1 MACRESEPA
10 PDRAGNFES
19 EISFSISGNIPPGPQ
34 AGLSLLNGLVMIK
47 YRIIATAAF
56 SLMLLLLVPAF
67 GQGQNHSRQLRQV
80 ENTSFQR
87 GESMVFRAYY
97 NSRLTGNVT
106 AGEATLEIRPT
117 NMVIGGRNSMHV
129 VSEARTRGLFN
140 LFFRVTNRYESYLD
154 EQAIAPL
161 MFIRRIN
168 EGGYIKNQDVMF
180 NHFDNIAT
188 SNTATVPIS
197 PYVQDIISAFYFART
212 YDYSDAQPGDAFNVG
227 FFLDDTVYVT
237 RIVFDGREQIRTRV
251 GTVNTLRF
259 KPMVLEGTV
268 FNQPY
273 PMTLWITDDKNKIPV
288 MIESGLVVG
297 RVRLE
302 LIEYKG
308 LRNPFTSKVN

>member
-1 MACRESEPA
+1 MT
-10 PDRAGNFES
+10 
-19 EISFSISGNIPPGPQ
+19 
-34 AGLSLLNGLVMIK
+34 K
-47 YRIIATAAF
+47 YRIYVSATF
-56 SLMLLLLVPAF
+56 VLLFFLLIPAF
-67 GQGQNHSRQLRQV
+67 GQGQNHSGQLRKI
-80 ENTSFQR
+80 ENNSFHR
-87 GESMVFRAYY
+87 GEFMVFRAYY

-106 AGEATLEIRPT
+106 AGEATLEVRPT
-117 NMVIGGRNSMHV
+117 NMIIGGRSTMHV

-180 NHFDNIAT
+180 NHYDNIAT
-188 SNTATVPIS
+188 SNTATVPIA

-212 YDYSDAQPGDAFNVG
+212 YDYSDAQVGDAFNVD
-227 FFLDDTVYVT
+227 FFLDDAVYVT
-237 RIVFDGREQIRTRV
+237 RIVFDGREQIKTRV

-302 LIEYKG
+302 LTEYKG
-308 LRNPFTSKVN
+308 LRNPFSSLVH

>member
-1 MACRESEPA
+1 MT
-10 PDRAGNFES
+10 
-19 EISFSISGNIPPGPQ
+19 
-34 AGLSLLNGLVMIK
+34 K
-47 YRIIATAAF
+47 YRIYVSATF
-56 SLMLLLLVPAF
+56 VLLFFLLIPAF
-67 GQGQNHSRQLRQV
+67 GQGQNHSGQLRKI
-80 ENTSFQR
+80 ENNSFHR
-87 GESMVFRAYY
+87 GEFMVFRAYY

-106 AGEATLEIRPT
+106 AGEATLEVRPT
-117 NMVIGGRNSMHV
+117 NMIIGGRSTMHV

-180 NHFDNIAT
+180 NHYDNIAT
-188 SNTATVPIS
+188 SNTATVPIA

-212 YDYSDAQPGDAFNVG
+212 YDYSDAQVGDAFNVD

-237 RIVFDGREQIRTRV
+237 RIVFDGREQIKTRV

-302 LIEYKG
+302 LTEYKG
-308 LRNPFTSKVN
+308 LRNPFSSLVH